1 MRNDAINGGKL
12 WGLSAFGPLRERS
25 RSEWEVGVIL
35 SDAKNLALEDPL
47 SKRYTSLG
55 SA

>member
-1 MRNDAINGGKL
+1 MRNDSINGGKL
-12 WGLSAFGPLRERS
+12 LRLSAFGPLRGGS

-47 SKRYTSLG
+47 SKRDTSLG